1 MIGCYHCEYTR
12 KVYPL
17 IQQLVDR
24 YQVKFTFIHYPVKE
38 DSNYFSDLQYAI
50 YQVAPEKYWEFNEL
64 MFTGDMALLDDP
76 AHIQQILAQVGI
88 DAGRVEA
95 VTKDPATAEA
105 VEAQM
110 DEINKTGFFGT
121 PTVFIKNQFFVGP
134 KPYRVYAIAL
144 KGLLYWLK

>member
-1 MIGCYHCEYTR
+1 M
-12 KVYPL
+12 
-17 IQQLVDR
+17 
-24 YQVKFTFIHYPVKE
+24 HYPVKE
-38 DSNYFSDLQYAI
+38 DTNYFSELQYAV

-76 AHIQQILAQVGI
+76 AHIQQILAQAGI
-88 DAGRVEA
+88 DAAKVDA
-95 VTKDPATAEA
+95 VMKDPATAEA